1 MGSAG
6 KKSSWCMGGGS
17 GEGWKEG
24 GNMDGWDTSLW
35 GDLSACHCI
44 SGLQFGVFALGKS
57 FMFTLKVPNA

>member
-1 MGSAG
+1 
-6 KKSSWCMGGGS
+6 MGGVIHPQGS

-24 GNMDGWDTSLW
+24 GKMDGWDTSLW